1 MIICGKLRWVT
12 KTKSNSRMCSKHKT
26 PPVHEE
32 LGARL
37 LDIKIYPNIRPLMDS
52 AFDAE
57 AVHVRFCIF
66 TGHNKGS
73 ELLVADLILPY
84 LIAACLGISNG
95 WIKNKRYPEFS
106 GYRLFCLTPCLAA
119 TLCQ

>member
-1 MIICGKLRWVT
+1 M
-12 KTKSNSRMCSKHKT
+12 
-26 PPVHEE
+26 
-32 LGARL
+32 

-73 ELLVADLILPY
+73 DLLVADLILPY
-84 LIAACLGISNG
+84 LIAAWAAIDNWRKLL
-95 WIKNKRYPEFS
+95 RPLT
-106 GYRLFCLTPCLAA
+106 YRTEPLLFLRMNSIFASQKLRG
-119 TLCQ
+119 LL

>member
-1 MIICGKLRWVT
+1 M
-12 KTKSNSRMCSKHKT
+12 
-26 PPVHEE
+26 
-32 LGARL
+32 

-52 AFDAE
+52 AFGAE

-84 LIAACLGISNG
+84 LIAA
-95 WIKNKRYPEFS
+95 W
-106 GYRLFCLTPCLAA
+106 AA
-119 TLCQ
+119 ARRAMGTRKGEQET